1 MELFSDSAAP
11 GRQLADGVLTMLQAM
26 TERYLLLPEPGQRLQ
41 FLELQLELL
50 DDLRVRLLQLLRNES
65 QQPLG

>member
-1 MELFSDSAAP
+1 
-11 GRQLADGVLTMLQAM
+11 MLQAM

-50 DDLRVRLLQLLRNES
+50 DDLRVRLLQLLRNEN